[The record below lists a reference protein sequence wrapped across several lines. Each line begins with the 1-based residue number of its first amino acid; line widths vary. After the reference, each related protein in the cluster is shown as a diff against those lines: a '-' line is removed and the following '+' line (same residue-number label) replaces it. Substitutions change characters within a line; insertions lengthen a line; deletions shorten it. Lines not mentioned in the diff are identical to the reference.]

1 MTAEQAWD
9 TGDAVS
15 VTLGGHS
22 GDFLHSCVFLDNPF
36 PKDKGPSSDAQTGM
50 DGHQDSKGWQPG
62 HLAARGWMRKQ
73 RLLWAFALVL

>member
-50 DGHQDSKGWQPG
+50 DGHQDSKG
-62 HLAARGWMRKQ
+62 
-73 RLLWAFALVL
+73 